1 MSSICPV
8 GPANRA
14 ALLRS
19 CGALGRHGGWATAMR
34 VTKLKNAERLAEA
47 LMQRVETGLS
57 MLCSEMSPCSGQE
70 RVVRAAGTA
79 RALDSA
85 LP

>member
-1 MSSICPV
+1 
-8 GPANRA
+8 
-14 ALLRS
+14 
-19 CGALGRHGGWATAMR
+19 MR

-57 MLCSEMSPCSGQE
+57 MLCSEMAPCSGQE